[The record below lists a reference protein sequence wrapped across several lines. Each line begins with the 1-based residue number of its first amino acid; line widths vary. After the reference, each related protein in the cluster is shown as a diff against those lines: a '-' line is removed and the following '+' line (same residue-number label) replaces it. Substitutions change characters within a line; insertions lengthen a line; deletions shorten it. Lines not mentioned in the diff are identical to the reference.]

1 MKKFRK
7 TALFLTLVLIMSMA
21 FVGCGDKAM
30 TTVRLAEVTHSVFYA
45 PQYVAITNG
54 FFEEEGIE
62 LEVINGQGADKT
74 MTALL
79 SDNDT

>member
-1 MKKFRK
+1 MKKFKK
-7 TALFLTLVLIMSMA
+7 TALFLTLLLIISIA
-21 FVGCGDKAM
+21 SIGCDDKGL

-62 LEVINGQGADKT
+62 LEIINGQGADKT

-79 SDNDT
+79 SYNDT